1 MWCTACNTG
10 FNWRTG
16 KIADGPIH
24 NPHYFDWLR
33 RQGRDPAAGNRQPLT
48 CEQDLD
54 RRIAQTLGCKSI
66 YRVYAHRYNRGRN
79 IIDTDDNYLLEAWRL
94 RAEAADMYNREPN
107 ADEAYR
113 KLRVQFMVGEITEE
127 AWKVSLQKIEK
138 DVNFS
143 QAKRQVAELFAGA
156 SYDLIR
162 GVLEAEANKKEIR
175 RQVEELI
182 KYCNDS
188 YDALAKRFG
197 RKTPSIQVQ
206 LEVSAPLPT
215 PLLASPPSPLLA
227 SPPSPLLASPP
238 TLRITH

>member
-33 RQGRDPAAGNRQPLT
+33 RQGRDPAADNRQPLT

-54 RRIAQTLGCKSI
+54 RRIVQALGGRGQYVGP
-66 YRVYAHRYNRGRN
+66 YRYTPRSKAGA
-79 IIDTDDNYLLEAWRL
+79 DTDDNYLLEVWRL
-94 RAEAADMYNREPN
+94 RAEVADTYTREPN
-107 ADEAYR
+107 ANEAYR

-143 QAKRQVAELFAGA
+143 QAKRQVSELFAGA
-156 SYDLIR
+156 SHDLIR
-162 GVLEAEANKKEIR
+162 SIILEPDANKKEIR
-175 RQVEELI
+175 RQVNELI
-182 KYCNDS
+182 QYCNDS
-188 YDALAKRFG
+188 YDAIAKRFG
-197 RKTPSIQVQ
+197 RKTPNIQVR
-206 LEVSAPLPT
+206 
-215 PLLASPPSPLLA
+215 LL
-227 SPPSPLLASPP
+227 
-238 TLRITH
+238 